1 MRPVAH
7 RRFMA
12 EFALVIERQTEESA
26 RNLSR
31 RSRHNAAETARSLH
45 RRVIVEDQ
53 VARRFRPFLR
63 MAGDATAIKNRLD
76 IAEILDVF
84 DALLEAQAGRIVLVP
99 LLAG

>member
-1 MRPVAH
+1 TLAENFPRQQAAPRGEQANVARCLRMRPVAH

-26 RNLSR
+26 KNLSR

-63 MAGDATAIKNRLD
+63 MAGDATAIKN
-76 IAEILDVF
+76 
-84 DALLEAQAGRIVLVP
+84 
-99 LLAG
+99 